1 MTPAQTAL
9 WTVLGV
15 ALVISVVT
23 DVLHQRI
30 LDIITYPLLVI
41 GLGGRLASEG
51 VGDLETGLISGLVSA
66 AGLAVLLLPGALRG
80 KMGWG
85 DVKLMGGVGAVLGF
99 PTVMAAGA
107 FISLVGAF
115 QAVVTL
121 IWKGEVWDTLAAA
134 GRRWAVRARLLR
146 ADVAPASQ
154 RHIPYGVAIALGAF
168 WAMWWQQTHS
178 G

>member
-1 MTPAQTAL
+1 MTPVQIAL

-23 DVLHQRI
+23 DVLRHRI
-30 LDIITYPLLVI
+30 LDVVTYPLMVV
-41 GLGGRLASEG
+41 GLGTRLAVEG
-51 VGDLETGLISGLVSA
+51 VGGIETGLISGLVSGL
-66 AGLAVLLLPGALRG
+66 GLAALLLPGALRG

-99 PTVMAAGA
+99 PAVMAAGA
-107 FISLVGAF
+107 FISLAGAF

-134 GRRWAVRARLLR
+134 GRRWAIKARLLR
-146 ADVAPASQ
+146 EDSTPAAQ
-154 RHIPYGVAIALGAF
+154 RHIPYGVAIALGTF
-168 WAMWWQQTHS
+168 WAMWWQQTNS

>member
-1 MTPAQTAL
+1 MTPVQLAL
-9 WTVLGV
+9 WTILGV

-30 LDIITYPLLVI
+30 LDIVTYPLVVI
-41 GLGGRLASEG
+41 GLGVRLAAEG
-51 VGDLETGLISGLVSA
+51 LGDLERGLISGLVSGV
-66 AGLAVLLLPGALRG
+66 GLAAVLLPGALRG

-99 PTVMAAGA
+99 PAVLAAGA
-107 FISLVGAF
+107 FISLAGAF

-121 IWKGEVWDTLAAA
+121 IWKGEVWDTLAAT

-146 ADVAPASQ
+146 EDTVPAPQ
-154 RHIPYGVAIALGAF
+154 RHIPYGVAIALGTF
-168 WAMWWQQTHS
+168 WAMWWQQTNS
-178 G
+178 S